1 MADTADTTGTIVVGV
16 DGSDESEVALDQAAR
31 IAAET
36 RQAVV
41 AVFVRHLPAF
51 IEASSALG
59 EAVRALDEMGAAI
72 EAKVKTTLGDRGIEW
87 ELVTREG
94 DPATQIIA
102 VADER
107 DASLI
112 VVGHRGLNRAM
123 SFLLGS
129 VASRL
134 VHQADR
140 SVLIAR

>member
-1 MADTADTTGTIVVGV
+1 MTDTAITAGTIVVGV
-16 DGSDESEVALDQAAR
+16 DGSDNGDAALAQAAQL
-31 IAAET
+31 AAKT
-36 RQAVV
+36 NQTVV

-59 EAVRALDEMGAAI
+59 EAVRALDELGESI
-72 EAKVKTTLGDRGIEW
+72 EAKVKTTLGEQGVAW
-87 ELVTREG
+87 EYVNREG
-94 DPATQIIA
+94 DPADQLIA
-102 VADER
+102 EADER
-107 DASLI
+107 DAALI

-129 VASRL
+129 VATRL